1 MDNTLQK
8 YAKELDN
15 PTPFAAPK
23 ISIRMA
29 NYIIKALDYL
39 HIYAGEK
46 DEPELIESDVHK
58 EAEEAMVDIVVL
70 SPEENTNG

>member
-1 MDNTLQK
+1 VDNPLQK
-8 YAKELDN
+8 YADELDN

-46 DEPELIESDVHK
+46 DEPELIESDIHK

>member
-1 MDNTLQK
+1 MENPLQK
-8 YAKELDN
+8 YADELDN

-46 DEPELIESDVHK
+46 DEPELIESDIHK

-70 SPEENTNG
+70 SPKENTNG

>member
-1 MDNTLQK
+1 MDNPLQK